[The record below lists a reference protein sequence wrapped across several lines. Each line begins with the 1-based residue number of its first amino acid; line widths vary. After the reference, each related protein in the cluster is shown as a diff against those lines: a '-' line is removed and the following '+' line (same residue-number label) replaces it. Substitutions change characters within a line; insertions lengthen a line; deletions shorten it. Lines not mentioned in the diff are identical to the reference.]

1 MYYISKFKKNSRLTY
16 TILFLVT
23 TGLAFSFIIYQYQKL
38 STQNN
43 KILHLAQAESTL
55 IIENKTLDEKIKSL
69 ISEDQYIKNQV
80 QQEEIKNIHDTYKR
94 TVITYESLLKLRDT
108 GGNTD
113 KLDELI
119 AKSLSYLS
127 NKNYAS
133 AEAVLTE
140 IDAGIKNENEALAKK
155 ATDFIMPKNVAIN
168 NAPPA
173 SGYQRQQVSTELG
186 NFLIDIVSADL
197 GSTRVIIDTASDGNC
212 ADNCPVLPLADYVSR
227 SGAFA
232 GINGSY
238 FCPASYPSCNGKTN
252 SFDTLLMNKNKVYFN
267 SDNNVYS
274 TVPVA
279 VFGSGWARFM
289 GRSLDWGR
297 DTGVDG
303 VIANQP
309 LLLSGGSIAFGGD
322 GDPKKGSKGFR
333 SFIGNKGNT
342 VYIGVTHNATVAENA
357 YALKAL
363 GLDNALNLD
372 SGGSIAL
379 WSGGYKAG
387 PGRNI
392 PNAILFVRK

>member
-1 MYYISKFKKNSRLTY
+1 MFYLSKFKKNSRLTY
-16 TILFLVT
+16 TILFLVI
-23 TGLAFSFIIYQYQKL
+23 TGFAFSFIVYQYQKL

-43 KILHLAQAESTL
+43 KILYLAQAESTL
-55 IIENKTLDEKIKSL
+55 ITENEILDEKINSL
-69 ISEDQYIKNQV
+69 ISEDQYVKNQV
-80 QQEEIKNIHDTYKR
+80 QQEEIKNIHETYKR
-94 TVITYESLLKLRDT
+94 TVITYENLLKLRDT

-133 AEAVLTE
+133 AEAALTE
-140 IDAGIKNENEALAKK
+140 IDVGIKKENETLAIK
-155 ATDFIMPKNVAIN
+155 ATEFIIPKSVAIN

-212 ADNCPVLPLADYVSR
+212 IDNCPVLPLADYVSR

-289 GRSLDWGR
+289 GKSLDWGR
-297 DTGVDG
+297 ETGVDG
-303 VIANQP
+303 VIASRVRQ
-309 LLLSGGSIAFGGD
+309 LS
-322 GDPKKGSKGFR
+322 
-333 SFIGNKGNT
+333 NT
-342 VYIGVTHNATVAENA
+342 YTH
-357 YALKAL
+357 
-363 GLDNALNLD
+363 
-372 SGGSIAL
+372 I
-379 WSGGYKAG
+379 
-387 PGRNI
+387 
-392 PNAILFVRK
+392 

>member
-1 MYYISKFKKNSRLTY
+1 MFYLSKFKKNSRLTY
-16 TILFLVT
+16 TILFLVI
-23 TGLAFSFIIYQYQKL
+23 TGFAFSFIVYQYQKL

-43 KILHLAQAESTL
+43 KILYLAQAESTL
-55 IIENKTLDEKIKSL
+55 ITENEILDEKINSL
-69 ISEDQYIKNQV
+69 ISEDQYVKNQV
-80 QQEEIKNIHDTYKR
+80 QQEEIKNIHETYKR
-94 TVITYESLLKLRDT
+94 TVITYENLLKLRDT

-133 AEAVLTE
+133 AEAALTE
-140 IDAGIKNENEALAKK
+140 IDVGIKKENETLAIK
-155 ATDFIMPKNVAIN
+155 ATEFIIPKSVAIN

-212 ADNCPVLPLADYVSR
+212 IDNCPILPLADYVSR

-289 GRSLDWGR
+289 GKSLDWGR
-297 DTGVDG
+297 ETGVDG

-322 GDPKKGSKGFR
+322 GDPKKGSKGAR
-333 SFIGNKGNT
+333 SFIGNKGST

-363 GLDNALNLD
+363 GLENALNLD
-372 SGGSIAL
+372 SGGSTAL